1 MIGLL
6 ENYSKYLIKVADVDV
21 GVKLSSMINIDLYL
35 NSLNSDNEF
44 YSKLFDTQMFYNFI
58 YKKLIHKHI
67 SEKMDILF
75 FDEKIKDKIKKNYF
89 FKTKPKYFIQFKRL

>member
-6 ENYSKYLIKVADVDV
+6 DNYSKYLIKDADVEI

-44 YSKLFDTQMFYNFI
+44 YSKIFDAQMFYNFI
-58 YKKLIHKHI
+58 YKKLIPKNI

-75 FDEKIKDKIKKNYF
+75 FDEKIKDKTQ
-89 FKTKPKYFIQFKRL
+89 KTIF